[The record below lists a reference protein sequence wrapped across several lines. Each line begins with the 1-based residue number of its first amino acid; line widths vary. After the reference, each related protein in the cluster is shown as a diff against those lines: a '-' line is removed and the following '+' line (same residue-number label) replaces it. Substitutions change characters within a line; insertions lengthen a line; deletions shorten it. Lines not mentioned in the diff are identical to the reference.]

1 MYHKLPFTKSQCL
14 QKNLKTFCLNE
25 KQQVF
30 FLKMDKYKK
39 PLGEK
44 PRANFL
50 SKYIIPLTVADVLE
64 GNDFC

>member
-1 MYHKLPFTKSQCL
+1 
-14 QKNLKTFCLNE
+14 
-25 KQQVF
+25 
-30 FLKMDKYKK
+30 MDKYKK